1 MSLQVWLPLNGNIN
15 NQGISGTTFNY
26 INNNN
31 ALSINN
37 SGKIGKCYERTAS
50 GKADT
55 LRSSSTFIFSEDI
68 SMCCWAYV
76 TGTIGDTANGLIT
89 NHSHSDNTGVGITVK
104 QMSTS
109 DYRISCNTGIGNDR
123 TFCTYYGTTNI
134 KNAWHHLCL
143 TYSKS
148 KKQLKLWVDGKVEYT
163 LDNYINAFKA
173 DYIDIFNWS
182 TTYYTSGEYRPT
194 CKLNDIRVYDHC
206 LSPKEVKEISKGLC
220 LHYKLGGVDGYFC
233 GRNLLLKS
241 AWESYYTSNSFTVN
255 NKTYNTYGDGWGGYN
270 SGISNPTI
278 NYHAYLDVS
287 TRHYVFDETNGSR
300 NWKGFGLSKG
310 GSLNISQKNTS
321 YIFSTMVKATGA
333 GTKLFGGFYYYK
345 TGTTSPN
352 FYAGQFLI
360 SNISSGVESF
370 VSAKVPLNNDVDWS
384 KNFSFYIYGYGF
396 SANSKLEMWH
406 PKLEEGTKATSW
418 TPAPSDNP
426 ALYNTNTEFDVSGFG
441 NNASITGSISS
452 DGTSPRYDVSYIF
465 NNTSTY
471 VNRTITTAGFSNSYT
486 ISYWAKKSNIDN
498 CMAFGFA
505 DGNRLNLYPNSGTIC
520 WNTGDSAENPFQSG
534 GTNIVLSKYNNN
546 QWHHYTIT
554 GNGSVTTL
562 YIDGVAVGNA
572 KTYKAIGGS
581 QLFISGW
588 STATEYKWTG
598 GSISDFRMY
607 ATALSAADVKE
618 LYNTPISLTNTGV
631 LMTQGE
637 FKEV

>member
-255 NKTYNTYGDGWGGYN
+255 NKTYNTYADGWGGYN

-384 KNFSFYIYGYGF
+384 KSFSFYIYGFGF

-426 ALYNTNTEFDVSGFG
+426 SLYNTNTEFDTSGFG
-441 NNASITGSISS
+441 NNGTIVGSIGS
-452 DGTSPRYDVSYIF
+452 DGTSPRYDGCYSFSDTSHFKVSQPLISPAEFSCSFWVKPVSCGGYAIISSNY
-465 NNTSTY
+465 NNPSSGFWIAVNCEGSGLWFHNGGYARSNKGLLSANTWYHCCLTFKNGVFTWYQNGENAGSTDLSS
-471 VNRTITTAGFSNSYT
+471 RSKTLGITNIISVGNSYT
-486 ISYWAKKSNIDN
+486 
-498 CMAFGFA
+498 
-505 DGNRLNLYPNSGTIC
+505 GTS
-520 WNTGDSAENPFQSG
+520 WNTKFN
-534 GTNIVLSKYNNN
+534 
-546 QWHHYTIT
+546 
-554 GNGSVTTL
+554 
-562 YIDGVAVGNA
+562 
-572 KTYKAIGGS
+572 
-581 QLFISGW
+581 
-588 STATEYKWTG
+588 